1 MKKRS
6 RVLAALCA
14 AAISLSFATPT
25 FACTPKLNT
34 PSVQVPDINVKF
46 DAQTEKAIE
55 NAAKKFV
62 ENNTL
67 ARPTIQKAYYYHM
80 TMRNGSYGSF
90 SARWDKVENATSY
103 EVKISKA
110 DGSEK
115 TFTTSYNMIYLSN
128 YSDDFLD
135 EGLDGSTISVKAL
148 GADNA
153 FSLWSD
159 TFPVTAYSF

>member
-1 MKKRS
+1 M
-6 RVLAALCA
+6 
-14 AAISLSFATPT
+14 
-25 FACTPKLNT
+25 
-34 PSVQVPDINVKF
+34 
-46 DAQTEKAIE
+46 
-55 NAAKKFV
+55 
-62 ENNTL
+62 
-67 ARPTIQKAYYYHM
+67 
-80 TMRNGSYGSF
+80 
-90 SARWDKVENATSY
+90 
-103 EVKISKA
+103 KISKA

-159 TFPVTAYSF
+159 TFSVTAYSF